1 MNQNEYLKLKNNDD
15 EILPSKINRDKYFN
29 VHTLPY
35 SKNAKIKVYCEFIS
49 VLFLLG
55 ILYLLL
61 LILFNIY
68 RIKRIIYEINFG
80 ENEKIE
86 NKTTSINIPKIKYN
100 ISSFKIKKQID
111 EEYKDIQ
118 NYIYKTVKLILIN
131 SNKTFSKINNPKISV
146 IIPIYNG
153 EKYINTSLIS
163 IENQDFNDIEIIIV
177 DDGSQDNS
185 VNLIKE
191 LMIKDPRII
200 LFENERKRGI
210 LYSKVNGIL
219 NAKGKYVMTLDENGI
234 YVQEDAFTTLYKEAE
249 KENLDILGFSSIES
263 SIKLNKGQYIQNH
276 FESSVLFQP
285 YIMKKMYDFSY
296 NYKVK
301 KVGDITL
308 FNYLFKTELIVKAI
322 KEIDDRF
329 LNKTIDFI
337 YDSFIFFLVTRKAY
351 NLKQIKRIFYIKLKL
366 DNDLKNATKIENEE
380 SENNK
385 CFSYINYIDF
395 LLTKTDNNILDKKI
409 ASFELNNLVLRNK
422 CRKNILIIDYILLI
436 TKSFLQNDFIE
447 NEEKN
452 KILIFLNETN
462 STFFE

>member
-1 MNQNEYLKLKNNDD
+1 
-15 EILPSKINRDKYFN
+15 
-29 VHTLPY
+29 
-35 SKNAKIKVYCEFIS
+35 
-49 VLFLLG
+49 
-55 ILYLLL
+55 
-61 LILFNIY
+61 
-68 RIKRIIYEINFG
+68 
-80 ENEKIE
+80 
-86 NKTTSINIPKIKYN
+86 
-100 ISSFKIKKQID
+100 
-111 EEYKDIQ
+111 
-118 NYIYKTVKLILIN
+118 
-131 SNKTFSKINNPKISV
+131 
-146 IIPIYNG
+146 
-153 EKYINTSLIS
+153 
-163 IENQDFNDIEIIIV
+163 
-177 DDGSQDNS
+177 
-185 VNLIKE
+185 
-191 LMIKDPRII
+191 MIKDPRII

-210 LYSKVNGIL
+210 LYSKVKGIL

-249 KENLDILGFSSIES
+249 KDNLDILGFSSIES

-308 FNYLFKTELIVKAI
+308 FNYIFRTELIAKTI

-366 DNDLKNATKIENEE
+366 DNNLKNATKIENEE

-422 CRKNILIIDYILLI
+422 CRKNILILDYILLI
-436 TKSFLQNDFIE
+436 TKSFLMNDYIE
-447 NEEKN
+447 NKVKN
-452 KILIFLNETN
+452 KILEFLNETN
-462 STFFE
+462 STFL